1 LSSRS
6 RSARTL
12 GRTDLVTVHDKVAYG
27 VLFVL
32 AFLMPFKFGIINLD
46 VLANPNYGGP
56 AIASLLEPLQP
67 LATELAELLI
77 VLAAFFWLLGMVVT
91 RRLVFRYTTA
101 DVFLWA
107 FLGVGLLS
115 SFFSIIPHS
124 AVAAMKEFTCWV
136 LLYHLVVNMRG
147 AERRERALLGALMAG
162 TVCVS
167 LIGLHQW
174 LIGYEQLTQQVY
186 RFLPPDEQ
194 ARALALLERGRI
206 MATYSSPN
214 SLGGLYAL
222 VLPAACLFVLVMRHW
237 TRKYGAAPTIA
248 CAFFGPVLA
257 FGVFILTESKGAF
270 ISLGI
275 VAVVAA
281 LIMHRRLRIAA
292 WKFFVVLAL
301 AIGVAAAISTTSP
314 GRKLLERGAHTF
326 EERVG
331 YWRGAARMAADRPL
345 GRTLVGSGFNAF
357 GALFTKYKEPAS
369 VVGIARNTHNNY
381 VQLFIEVGVL
391 GLAAFVAFWIVQLAR
406 AWPAVRQVA
415 QNTGPLTLGH
425 LIVVAAFFGLLAFLL
440 HSIVDFD
447 LYVPG
452 IAMTA
457 MLFVGLMARHTGRV
471 RQKTVA
477 LRTEGHAVIVLAV
490 LMLIAGPLVLFV
502 PMPLTAEIHYFNAH
516 AILTGQAL
524 ERPAD
529 PPAAAIAEM
538 RRALHWD
545 PLNHNYMAYL
555 GGIYA
560 QRGIQRK
567 DVADLH
573 EADAWYTRAL
583 KLHPNSPLFIY
594 RRAMVRLDRMRLEG
608 TVEWDPVLAEI
619 ERAVAHFPTD
629 PFMRL
634 VYADTLD
641 QAGRPDEAREQFAAA
656 ASCDDE
662 AFSNALQTARE
673 RYNTDDAR
681 AEFNATLERLRA
693 KYGTAGK

>member
-1 LSSRS
+1 MSSRS
-6 RSARTL
+6 RSARTP
-12 GRTDLVTVHDKVAYG
+12 GRTNVVTVHDKVAYG

-46 VLANPNYGGP
+46 VLLNPNYGGP
-56 AIASLLEPLQP
+56 SIASLLEPLQP
-67 LATELAELLI
+67 LATELAELLV
-77 VLAAFFWLLGMVVT
+77 VLAAFFWLLGMIVR

-115 SFFSIIPHS
+115 SFVSIVPHS
-124 AVAAMKEFTCWV
+124 AIGAMKEFTCWV

-147 AERRERALLGALMAG
+147 GERRERALLGALIAG
-162 TVCVS
+162 TMCVS

-174 LIGYEQLTQQVY
+174 LIGYGQLTQQVY

-194 ARALALLERGRI
+194 GHALTLLQRGRI

-237 TRKYGAAPTIA
+237 TRQYGAAPTIA
-248 CAFFGPVLA
+248 YALFGPVLA

-275 VAVVAA
+275 VAVAVAF
-281 LIMHRRLRIAA
+281 IMQRRLRIAT
-292 WKFFVVLAL
+292 WKLCAVLAL
-301 AIGVAAAISTTSP
+301 AIGIAGAVSTTPP

-345 GRTLVGSGFNAF
+345 GRNLVGSGFNAF
-357 GALFTKYKEPAS
+357 SALFTKYKEPAS
-369 VVGIARNTHNNY
+369 VVGIARSAHNNY
-381 VQLFIEVGVL
+381 VQLFIEVGLL

-415 QNTGPLTLGH
+415 RNTGPLTLGH
-425 LIVVAAFFGLLAFLL
+425 LVVVVAFFGLLAFLL
-440 HSIVDFD
+440 HSVVDFD

-457 MLFVGLMARHTGRV
+457 MLLVGLMARHTGGV
-471 RQKTVA
+471 RQKIVT
-477 LRTEGHAVIVLAV
+477 LHTEGRAVVVLAV
-490 LMLIAGPLVLFV
+490 LMLIAGPLVFVV

-516 AILTGQAL
+516 AILSGEAL
-524 ERPAD
+524 KRPAD

-538 RRALHWD
+538 KRALHWD

-555 GGIYA
+555 GAIYA
-560 QRGIQRK
+560 QRGIRRGR
-567 DVADLH
+567 VADLN

-583 KLHPNSPLFIY
+583 ELHANSPLFIY
-594 RRAMVRLDRMRLEG
+594 RRAMVRLDRMRLES
-608 TVEWDPVLAEI
+608 TIEWEPVLAEI

-634 VYADTLD
+634 VYTDALD
-641 QAGRPDEAREQFAAA
+641 QAGRSDDAREQFAVA
-656 ASCDDE
+656 ASYDDE
-662 AFSNALQTARE
+662 AFSDALQTARE
-673 RYNTDDAR
+673 RYNTDEAR

-693 KYGTAGK
+693 AYGN